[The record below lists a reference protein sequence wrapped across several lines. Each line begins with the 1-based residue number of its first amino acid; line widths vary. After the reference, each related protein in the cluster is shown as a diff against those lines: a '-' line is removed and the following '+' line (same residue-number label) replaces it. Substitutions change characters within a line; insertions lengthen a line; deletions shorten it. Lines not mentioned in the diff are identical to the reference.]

1 MPKNAPGG
9 QPDMNALLKQAQK
22 MQEQLLAARA
32 EAETKEVEGQ
42 AGGGMVKVRVTG
54 GMEFQGVT
62 IDPAAVDPDDVSMLE
77 DLVLAAIR
85 DAVTKAG
92 QMQAQLMAAQ
102 EQAASTVVEGVAG
115 GGAVR
120 IAVTGA
126 FEFQSVTI
134 SPDAVDPD
142 DVEMLQDLI
151 LAALRDAAD
160 EIQGLA
166 QGGLDLGGLGSG
178 LFG

>member
-32 EAETKEVEGQ
+32 EAETKVVEGQ

-54 GMEFQGVT
+54 GMEFEGVT
-62 IDPAAVDPDDVSMLE
+62 IDPAAVDPDDVTMLE

-92 QMQAQLMAAQ
+92 QIS
-102 EQAASTVVEGVAG
+102 EQA
-115 GGAVR
+115 
-120 IAVTGA
+120 
-126 FEFQSVTI
+126 
-134 SPDAVDPD
+134 
-142 DVEMLQDLI
+142 M
-151 LAALRDAAD
+151 
-160 EIQGLA
+160 
-166 QGGLDLGGLGSG
+166 GGLDLGGLGSG

>member
-32 EAETKEVEGQ
+32 EAETQEVEGQ

-62 IDPAAVDPDDVSMLE
+62 IDPGAGDPDDLGMLE

-92 QMQAQLMAAQ
+92 QIS
-102 EQAASTVVEGVAG
+102 EQA
-115 GGAVR
+115 
-120 IAVTGA
+120 
-126 FEFQSVTI
+126 
-134 SPDAVDPD
+134 
-142 DVEMLQDLI
+142 M
-151 LAALRDAAD
+151 
-160 EIQGLA
+160 
-166 QGGLDLGGLGSG
+166 GGLDLGGLGSG
-178 LFG
+178 LFGG